1 MKKRKNKGVYMGR
14 RDLDTMVRVRGRFT
28 KKVTTVVMEEGRDEM
43 KNVRSSVGTID
54 MEEEEEG
61 EGEEE
66 DFMDT
71 FFDLTSV
78 DPEKE
83 YASLFSSQSLGGMT
97 GPTGAG
103 GMGMSFDISL

>member
-1 MKKRKNKGVYMGR
+1 MGR

-61 EGEEE
+61 EGERGRELV
-66 DFMDT
+66 
-71 FFDLTSV
+71 DLG
-78 DPEKE
+78 
-83 YASLFSSQSLGGMT
+83 F
-97 GPTGAG
+97 
-103 GMGMSFDISL
+103 